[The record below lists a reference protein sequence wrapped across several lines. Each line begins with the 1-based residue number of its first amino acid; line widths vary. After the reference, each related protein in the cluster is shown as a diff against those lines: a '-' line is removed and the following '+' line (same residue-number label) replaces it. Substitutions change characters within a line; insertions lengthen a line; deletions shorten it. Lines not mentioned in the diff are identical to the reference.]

1 MANASDFVDL
11 ASLMIAWT
19 QLDRDAALVSTFAT
33 RGAVTSSLAAS
44 PPPLSSWACRTCVVA
59 NEADVIILDT

>member
-33 RGAVTSSLAAS
+33 RGAVTSWLAA
-44 PPPLSSWACRTCVVA
+44 
-59 NEADVIILDT
+59 